1 MFNNF
6 KITVMK
12 KKDFLWSLLAT
23 MMVGLLSVE
32 FVSCDPDPD
41 PELTVSPEK
50 LEFGVNADSKSFSI
64 TSNVGW
70 TVVGNKDWITINQ
83 PSGGDNGTVYVDV
96 EKNEDFSER
105 SGRITITASKGDII
119 CYVDVK
125 QAGIESKLE
134 VSPTS
139 PPTVKGEG
147 GTLSFQVSSNLN
159 WSVSSSES
167 WITLST
173 NEDNGNSSVTA
184 TISANGSSN
193 SRSATLTF
201 SGKEG
206 NASPIRITI
215 NQEAGGIS
223 VSPTTASLLS
233 EKGSTANLSVTA
245 TGSWTLSGCPDWLHS
260 SATTGV
266 GNTSIVLTALNANDM
281 SDEARMATLT
291 FTSNGMS
298 ATVSVSQ
305 EGGCPPGLRVE
316 TSNMTIMSDGFA
328 CDLTFGPNTK
338 GYREAFFT
346 EAAIQT
352 MTDRDIYAKLMEQT
366 EYSGSIDYTFLP
378 DWVDPNTGLV
388 YCVAAYGNES
398 NSDGSHKYGPIT
410 IERITTKART
420 IYDDMYL
427 SKSYNSTR
435 WTVVASRSG
444 SYGQRCDEFY
454 YIAAEDDYAEE
465 LYFWSSYV
473 TYAFVAHMY
482 FKPMIKADR
491 NANYKNGPQTMNW
504 SRNGD
509 KFFCTTWGIDRDTKE
524 FSAELSDPAYYDLTS
539 SSSRVFKRVKTGP
552 ADWNKPH
559 RRPTQAEINKMRNS
573 LKVIKVSK

>member
-1 MFNNF
+1 
-6 KITVMK
+6 MK

-23 MMVGLLSVE
+23 MMVGLLSVG
-32 FVSCDPDPD
+32 FASCGKDDDPD
-41 PELTVSPEK
+41 PELTVSPGK
-50 LEFGVNADSKSFSI
+50 LDFGVNADSKSFSI

-70 TVVGNKDWITINQ
+70 TVVGNKDWIAINQ
-83 PSGGDNGTVYVDV
+83 PSGSDNGTVYVDV

-105 SGRITITASKGDII
+105 SGRITITASKGGIVR
-119 CYVDVK
+119 YVDVK
-125 QAGIESKLE
+125 QTGIEAKLE

-139 PPTVKGEG
+139 PSTVKGEG
-147 GTLSFQVSSNLN
+147 GTLSFQVTSNLN

-173 NEDNGNSSVTA
+173 NEGNGNSSITA

-206 NASPIRITI
+206 NANPVRITI

-223 VSPTTASLLS
+223 VSPTTLSLLS

-245 TGSWTLSGCPDWLHS
+245 TGSWNLSGCPDWLHS

-266 GNTSIVLTALNANDM
+266 GNTSIVLTALSANDM
-281 SDEARMATLT
+281 SDEARTATLT
-291 FTSNGMS
+291 FASNGMS
-298 ATVSVSQ
+298 AIVSVSQ
-305 EGGCPPGLRVE
+305 AAGCPPGLRVE

-328 CDLTFGPNTK
+328 CDLKFGPNTK

-346 EAAIQT
+346 EAAVQT
-352 MTDRDIYAKLMEQT
+352 MTDSDIYEKLMEQT

-378 DWVDPNTGLV
+378 DWVDPNTRLV

-410 IERITTKART
+410 IERITTRART

-427 SKSYNSTR
+427 TKSYNSTR
-435 WTVVASRSG
+435 WTVSASRSG
-444 SYGQRCDEFY
+444 SYGQRCDEYY
-454 YIAAEDDYAEE
+454 YIAAEDDLAE
-465 LYFWSSYV
+465 LYYLYAGYY
-473 TYAFVAHMY
+473 TYALLAHLE
-482 FKPMIKADR
+482 FKPMIEADR
-491 NANYKNGPQTMNW
+491 NAHYCNGPQTMNW
-504 SRNGD
+504 TRSGD

-539 SSSRVFKRVKTGP
+539 SSSREFKRVKTGP

-573 LKVIKVSK
+573 LKIIKVSK